1 MTALLLLI
9 IAILI
14 FGVGGVMKGL
24 VWAFILGAAFFIAAA
39 LAGFATTRRG

>member
-9 IAILI
+9 IALLL

-24 VWAFILGAAFFIAAA
+24 FWAFILGAAFFIAAA
-39 LAGFATTRRG
+39 LTGFTAAKRG